1 MVLDFVTDPNVP
13 PLPPH
18 ITLKQA
24 RNFMKSMLAG
34 DPAAG
39 RAIASTAR
47 ELVGAILP
55 GKKD

>member
-24 RNFMKSMLAG
+24 RNFMKSMLTG
-34 DPAAG
+34 DAA
-39 RAIASTAR
+39 AR
-47 ELVGAILP
+47 SVIRISCSR
-55 GKKD
+55 